1 MHKAVGHT
9 VSGKARTSWV
19 ATDNV
24 TTDRDVA
31 FQPEVS
37 DRSVEKH
44 GALDP

>member
-19 ATDNV
+19 ATSDV
-24 TTDRDVA
+24 ATDRDVA

-37 DRSVEKH
+37 VRLVEKH
-44 GALDP
+44 GPSGP